1 VVLPVHFFNCQIM
14 KLPTQQQCLAYF
26 KEYRVPKNIRQ
37 HCLKVQEVAV
47 FLAEQLQRAGISID
61 IGLVR
66 SGSILHDLFK
76 MAGIKNPE
84 PNQHHQVQFS
94 PEELAMREKLI
105 TKFPGKHETQIAYEI
120 FKDEFPELALVLLHE
135 GDHYFL
141 DKSLEE
147 SLITYA
153 DYRIFKDQ
161 IVSLEERFAYFA
173 AVYSIKNDLWE
184 LALEHIRKVERE
196 LFASLDFAPQQLA
209 EALKSGQA
217 DKNLTTITTKN
228 GP

>member
-1 VVLPVHFFNCQIM
+1 M

-153 DYRIFKDQ
+153 DCRIFKDQ

-173 AVYSIKNDLWE
+173 TVYPVKNDLWE
-184 LALEHIRKVERE
+184 MALEHTRKVERE
-196 LFASLDFAPQQLA
+196 LFASLGFAPLQLA
-209 EALKSGQA
+209 EALKSRRMNKPSIANPVNNQV
-217 DKNLTTITTKN
+217 NQITTTVKD
-228 GP
+228 GH